1 MTKKRT
7 GMRLYEVK
15 LERGKRDPKWTAF
28 FEAVTSLNGKAPDY
42 SGIDNVAI
50 VGSPH
55 DRDTVKAIVT
65 ERMPDDEGV
74 TVEVITMMTLNDEHF
89 GYRDCVE
96 NYFAKAGI
104 YPPP

>member
-1 MTKKRT
+1 
-7 GMRLYEVK
+7 MRLYEVK
-15 LERGKRDPKWTAF
+15 LERGKRNPRWTAF

-50 VGSPH
+50 VGSP
-55 DRDTVKAIVT
+55 RDPDTLKAIVT
-65 ERMPDDEGV
+65 AGMHDDGGV
-74 TVEVITMMTLNDEHF
+74 TVEEITARTLNDHHF

-104 YPPP
+104 YPAP